1 MKRAALR
8 VRAALALALV
18 VGIVGAVGLAGCSRA
33 DRRTVGPRAEG
44 DEPRDTALVAFL
56 YEARA
61 QHHRANLAEA
71 DGSVDQAVAALE
83 TLVKAAHPETPE
95 VDEVLADTYARLAE
109 LELERGAP
117 RPALEDVSRGLALPA
132 APYFRGHL
140 LEVQGTAL
148 EAEAEG
154 LADAGN
160 PDAARSERARARQVL
175 DEAVRI
181 QDDVVRRALPDAGA
195 TP

>member
-1 MKRAALR
+1 MRLSMWLPVLIAS
-8 VRAALALALV
+8 LV
-18 VGIVGAVGLAGCSRA
+18 LLAGCSRA
-33 DRRTVGPRAEG
+33 DRRSSPP
-44 DEPRDTALVAFL
+44 EPGAPLDTALVAFL
-56 YEARA
+56 SEARA

-71 DGSVDQAVAALE
+71 DGSLDQAVAALQ
-83 TLVKAAHPETPE
+83 TLVKAAHPQTPE

-109 LELERGAP
+109 LELERNAP
-117 RPALEDVSRGLALPA
+117 RAALDDVNRGLALPA

-148 EAEAEG
+148 EAQAEE
-154 LADAGN
+154 LADAG
-160 PDAARSERARARQVL
+160 DARGAHDERARAKQSL

-181 QDDVVRRALPDAGA
+181 QDDVVRRALADAGA